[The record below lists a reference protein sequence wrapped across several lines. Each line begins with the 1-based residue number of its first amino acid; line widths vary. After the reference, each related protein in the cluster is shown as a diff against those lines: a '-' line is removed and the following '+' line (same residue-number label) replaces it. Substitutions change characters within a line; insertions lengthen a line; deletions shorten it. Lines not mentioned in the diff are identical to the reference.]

1 MRCPSWCTSYGY
13 WNLDH
18 LELIAAA
25 KDANSG
31 CVALLDELTGA
42 VGAAIQLWQLST
54 DQPSVPSHFR
64 GGRYFR
70 IPVREG
76 RIPGGTTQARL

>member
-1 MRCPSWCTSYGY
+1 MSIVVY

-18 LELIAAA
+18 LEPIAAA

-42 VGAAIQLWQLST
+42 VGAAIQ
-54 DQPSVPSHFR
+54 F
-64 GGRYFR
+64 
-70 IPVREG
+70 
-76 RIPGGTTQARL
+76 